1 MVRSK
6 NYLKTKKILVV
17 CHDAGGADVISS
29 WIFVNKLKNFN
40 YYIKGPSIKIFK
52 VCLGLSFAILFEFEL
67 LFIIACR
74 TFGLIEYFLKMDAR
88 ESPFFT
94 RYLIQLSP

>member
-52 VCLGLSFAILFEFEL
+52 DKLKKIKVLNKIKLSSYDL
-67 LFIIACR
+67 II
-74 TFGLIEYFLKMDAR
+74 TG
-88 ESPFFT
+88 T
-94 RYLIQLSP
+94 NN